1 MKKNNIMKIIISVC
15 MLAAMV
21 FAAVACD
28 NGENVTEDN
37 RTFEESWM
45 SYISDE
51 TLVSKVVMP
60 GSHDAGTRGAD
71 VAWETQLSGIG
82 AQLDAGS
89 RYFDCRAT
97 YNTKAE
103 EYYFIHANSGGSD
116 WGGRAFG
123 VSVRKSLEEIK
134 AFIERNPQEVLILDF
149 QHTWTKTEDGLIEL
163 IKEVLPTEKILSK
176 TDCENPVEITF
187 GEMREMGK
195 NIIILYR
202 DEASDICEKNDILF
216 ERSLYLQS
224 DWDGDYHKDTT
235 DVLVEHW
242 QHYFDVRKDGVF
254 FVLQGQMS
262 VSPLQ
267 DGEAAIRPLLS
278 DYLKNTVATDPE
290 KLAAINVVMKDFI
303 ANDLEGCEVTAKEAV
318 HDILS
323 LNVDKGTVKADKLEE
338 FKAACGYSG

>member
-1 MKKNNIMKIIISVC
+1 MKKNNLAKIIISVC
-15 MLAAMV
+15 ALAAMIV
-21 FAAVACD
+21 AFVACD
-28 NGENVTEDN
+28 NGENVTEN
-37 RTFEESWM
+37 KRTFEESWM

-51 TLVSKVVMP
+51 TLVSEVVMP
-60 GSHDAGTRGAD
+60 GSHDAGTFKSQEAF
-71 VAWETQLSGIG
+71 ETQKSTIRD
-82 AQLDAGS
+82 QLYAGS
-89 RYFDCRAT
+89 RYFDFRASLFPDT
-97 YNTKAE
+97 E
-103 EYYFIHANSGGSD
+103 DYYFVHANSNSFVLKYNCGQKVED
-116 WGGRAFG
+116 
-123 VSVRKSLEEIK
+123 SLIAIKEFIDRNSNEI
-134 AFIERNPQEVLILDF
+134 LILDF
-149 QHTWTKTEDGLIEL
+149 QHTWTKTEEGLIEL
-163 IKEVLPTEKILSK
+163 IKEVLPVDKILSK

-187 GEMREMGK
+187 GEMRKLGK

-202 DEASDICEKNDILF
+202 DEASDICEKNEILF

-254 FVLQGQMS
+254 FVLQGQMT

-278 DYLKNTVATDPE
+278 DYLKNTVAKDPA
-290 KLAAINVVMKDFI
+290 KLAALNVVMKDFI

-323 LNVDKGTVKADKLEE
+323 LNVDKGTVKADKLNE
-338 FKAACGYSG
+338 FKTACGYSE